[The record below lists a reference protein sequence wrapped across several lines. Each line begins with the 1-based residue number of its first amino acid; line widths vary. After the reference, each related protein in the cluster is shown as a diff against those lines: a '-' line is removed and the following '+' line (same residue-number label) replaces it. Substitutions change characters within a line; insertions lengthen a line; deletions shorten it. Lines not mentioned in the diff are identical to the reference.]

1 MQTLDALRGWYG
13 RLRLQA
19 RLTLQIIL
27 LVSVLFG
34 ALLALVL
41 MAQDTALRGAA
52 ERKGSSLVR
61 IFAFSSVQAVI
72 AEDYLGLRE
81 LVRSLARQPETRYV
95 MILDLQGRV
104 LMHSRAADRGKLLDD
119 PLSRRALAE
128 ALDINRPLIQ
138 ESHTRGAVPLYD
150 FAAPVLLLNE
160 RRAVARLGISL
171 EGEMRLLRRTRDVI
185 LGLGLLTLCA
195 GLGWARVHVR
205 RLAQPIQALAEGAR
219 ALARGDLE
227 RRIAVTRRDEIG
239 ELAIAFNDM
248 AESLRVRFA
257 LDRELSSSLNLQT
270 VLGSLVPHAKRLAAA
285 DLAFLACREG
295 DEESA
300 GVRASAGVRDG
311 TVESWRIR
319 PGVGWTGAVLSD
331 GRPRSIEV
339 RPTGDDPLEAGWATR
354 EGLTALLL
362 VPIRVREVCVGVLG
376 VGRRAGGCFPA
387 EAQEILGRLAD
398 QAAVALAN
406 AFAYREI
413 EQLNLTLE
421 ARVVDRTHRLAAANA
436 RLQELDR
443 LKSEFVSNV
452 SHELRTPLTAIR
464 MSVDNLADGVAGELP
479 PTVRRYLERV
489 RDNTDRLVR
498 LITDLLDL
506 SRIEAGRLELRR
518 APLPLDSLI
527 PELLEGLRP
536 LALAK
541 DVTLVAAPMPA
552 PLVVQADRDKLGQVL
567 INLVEN
573 GLKFT
578 PAGGRVSVTCRAL
591 DSPIDRVVE
600 SARSAAPPPL
610 GASAPTSFVE
620 IAVEDTGE
628 GIPAEEL
635 SAIFDKFHQVRRDG
649 RPKARGTGLG
659 LTISKS
665 LVELH
670 GGTIRVESTPGLGSR
685 FILSLPGL
693 EPSAPS
699 PRTPGGTP

>member
-1 MQTLDALRGWYG
+1 MRGWDAVRGWYG
-13 RLRLQA
+13 GLRLQA

-27 LVSVLFG
+27 LVSALFG

-41 MAQDTALRGAA
+41 MAQDAALRGAA
-52 ERKGSSLVR
+52 ERRGAGLVR

-104 LMHSRAADRGKLLDD
+104 LMHSRAADRGRLLAD
-119 PLSRRALAE
+119 PLTRRALAE

-138 ESHTRGAVPLYD
+138 ESRAREAAPLYD

-160 RRAVARLGISL
+160 RRAVVRLGISL
-171 EGEMRLLRRTRDVI
+171 EGEMRLLRRTRDS
-185 LGLGLLTLCA
+185 LLALGLLTLCA
-195 GLGWARVHVR
+195 GLIWARVHVR

-219 ALARGDLE
+219 ALARGELE
-227 RRIAVTRRDEIG
+227 RRIPVARRDEIG
-239 ELAIAFNDM
+239 ELAVAFNQM

-257 LDRELSSSLNLQT
+257 LDRELSSSLSLPT
-270 VLGSLVPHAKRLAAA
+270 VLQSLVPHARRLASA

-295 DEESA
+295 DEPSA
-300 GVRASAGVRDG
+300 RVRASAGARD
-311 TVESWRIR
+311 SALDAWRIR
-319 PGVGWTGAVLSD
+319 PGVGWAGGVLGD
-331 GRPRSIEV
+331 ARPRLV
-339 RPTGDDPLEAGWATR
+339 DAPCAGDDPVEARWAAA
-354 EGLTALLL
+354 EGLGGLLL
-362 VPIRVREVCVGVLG
+362 VPVRVRGACVGVLG
-376 VGRRAGGCFPA
+376 VGRRAGGGFSA
-387 EAQEILGRLAD
+387 EASEVLERLAD

-421 ARVVDRTHRLAAANA
+421 ARVADRTRRLAEANA

-479 PTVRRYLERV
+479 PTVHRYLQRV

-506 SRIEAGRLELRR
+506 SRIEAGRVELS
-518 APLPLDSLI
+518 PTLLPLESLI

-541 DVTLVAAPMPA
+541 GVALLAVPPPA
-552 PLVVQADRDKLGQVL
+552 PLALRADRDKLGQVL

-573 GLKFT
+573 ALKFT
-578 PAGGRVSVTCRAL
+578 PAGGRVSVTCRAVGSS
-591 DSPIDRVVE
+591 D
-600 SARSAAPPPL
+600 APPAAGPR
-610 GASAPTSFVE
+610 VE
-620 IAVEDTGE
+620 IGVEDTGE

-659 LTISKS
+659 LTIAKS

-670 GGTIRVESTPGLGSR
+670 GGTLQVESAPGRGSR
-685 FILSLPGL
+685 FTLSLPGP
-693 EPSAPS
+693 EPPLPS
-699 PRTPGGTP
+699 PPTPGGLP